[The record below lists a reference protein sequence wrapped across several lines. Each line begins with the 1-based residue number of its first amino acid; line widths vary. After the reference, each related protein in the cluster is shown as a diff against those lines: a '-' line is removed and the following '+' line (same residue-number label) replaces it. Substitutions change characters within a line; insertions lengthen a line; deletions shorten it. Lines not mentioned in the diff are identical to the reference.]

1 MSLSLSGAS
10 VLITAFLLP
19 AYSMS
24 ESAPRDQVGHTML
37 MDLESE
43 ENMTVQQISQI
54 LDDRANIK
62 AFESIAFMS
71 YIENMLIKLTNVRN
85 QVLEKEAEENV
96 RHLIEPFVN
105 EAHVFLLSARKNKFL
120 PPSIENEIFWGQNI
134 VMELK
139 RFFVTHPDVEVSQSV
154 ALYFMIPRI
163 ERLIEEINN
172 YNIH

>member
-19 AYSMS
+19 VYSMS

-37 MDLESE
+37 MNLEGE
-43 ENMTVQQISQI
+43 ENAIVQQISQL

-62 AFESIAFMS
+62 AFENVTFLLDA
-71 YIENMLIKLTNVRN
+71 ENMLVKLTNVRN
-85 QVLEKEAEENV
+85 QILEKEAEENV
-96 RHLIEPFVN
+96 RHVIEPFVN

-120 PPSIENEIFWGQNI
+120 PTSIENEIFWGQNI

-163 ERLIEEINN
+163 ERVVEEIYH